1 VEEVRF
7 LVVDVEEGLGR
18 LALGLAHPS
27 LSWGCWRWRPWVGS

>member
-18 LALGLAHPS
+18 LALGLAHPP
-27 LSWGCWRWRPWVGS
+27 LS